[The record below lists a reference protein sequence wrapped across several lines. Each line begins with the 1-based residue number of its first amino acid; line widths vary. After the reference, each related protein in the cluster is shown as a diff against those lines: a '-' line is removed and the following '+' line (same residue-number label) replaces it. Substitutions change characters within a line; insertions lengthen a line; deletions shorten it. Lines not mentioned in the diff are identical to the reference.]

1 MIPLITF
8 KLNPHNT
15 EYSQTIQVKVAD
27 SVFSSKKYFLRRLS
41 SGEPLMRL
49 YVTQGASDRIMARH
63 AQRQIAARFCVMN
76 LRNSGQVSRA
86 IYTLS
91 RIIFH
96 HNLFVP
102 DSIRVSLIHH
112 HQTPDSMTSL
122 HYFPESTSRIGFSCS
137 LLISHLSLMHL
148 RSAHRSWTEK
158 VIVHRNYQEGN
169 LISRMVRGEV

>member
-1 MIPLITF
+1 MLLITF

-15 EYSQTIQVKVAD
+15 EYLQIIRVKIAD
-27 SVFSSKKYFLRRLS
+27 SVFSSKQYFLRRLS

-49 YVTQGASDRIMARH
+49 YVTQGASDRIMARR
-63 AQRQIAARFCVMN
+63 AQRQIARFCVMN

-112 HQTPDSMTSL
+112 HQTPDSMTSP
-122 HYFPESTSRIGFSCS
+122 HYFPESTSRIGCLCS
-137 LLISHLSLMHL
+137 LPISHLSLTHL
-148 RSAHRSWTEK
+148 SVLTGHGQRKSSSS
-158 VIVHRNYQEGN
+158 QSPEG
-169 LISRMVRGEV
+169 

>member
-1 MIPLITF
+1 MITS
-8 KLNPHNT
+8 KLNLHT
-15 EYSQTIQVKVAD
+15 EYLQIIQVKVAD
-27 SVFSSKKYFLRRLS
+27 SVFSGKKYFLRRLS

-49 YVTQGASDRIMARH
+49 YVTQGASDRIVTRR
-63 AQRQIAARFCVMN
+63 AQRQIARFCVMN

-91 RIIFH
+91 QIIFH

-102 DSIRVSLIHH
+102 DSIRISLIH

-169 LISRMVRGEV
+169 LISRMVRREV